1 MHVWRST
8 RALLVLIVLTAV
20 AFANFA
26 QAFDEGTKTTSDVQ
40 SDWQST
46 KGFLDEKF
54 YYQERL
60 NMGVPFT
67 HRKLRSEGLLITAD
81 FGVRV
86 TKWGFKALA
95 REAKAA
101 AKVAKETAKSAAK
114 PVESTA

>member
-1 MHVWRST
+1 MMHVWRST

-26 QAFDEGTKTTSDVQ
+26 QAFDEGTKTNSDVQ

-60 NMGVPFT
+60 NMGVPIT

-81 FGVRV
+81 LRCVIG
-86 TKWGFKALA
+86 TLATLAALYQSHIESC
-95 REAKAA
+95 R
-101 AKVAKETAKSAAK
+101 TSAQG
-114 PVESTA
+114 